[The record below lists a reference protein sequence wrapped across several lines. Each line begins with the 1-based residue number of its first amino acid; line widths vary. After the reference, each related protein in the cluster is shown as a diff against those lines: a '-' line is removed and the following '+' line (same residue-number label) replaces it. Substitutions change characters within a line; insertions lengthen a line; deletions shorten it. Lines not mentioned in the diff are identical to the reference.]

1 MIFRLSSAAK
11 RRPLIA
17 FFVPTF
23 VLSWAFEIPLVV
35 VGDGIAGTRGLVLNI
50 LAANVPSALAIVLT
64 AVVLGRGALRK
75 LLARLL
81 IWRINPLW
89 YLVVLAPAALAG
101 GMVALNAL
109 MGGPAM
115 GVGVPLL
122 TAVIMLAFFIFP
134 GSALGEEI
142 GWRGYALPRL
152 QSGRSALG
160 ASLILGVIWGFYHLP
175 LYFTGQAERPLGLFP
190 LLVVSTI
197 ALSVI
202 LTWVYN
208 GTGGS
213 LLVVVLLHATYNLPL
228 TLLIAPLGSRVTVP
242 FLIYVGLLM
251 VAAIAVVIWAGPQ
264 HLSRRHGKQEQ
275 EGEAAEPE
283 VATPPG
289 AVKPNPA

>member
-1 MIFRLSSAAK
+1 MIFRPSSAAK

-17 FFVPTF
+17 FFLLTF
-23 VLSWAFEIPLVV
+23 ALSWAFEIPLVIL
-35 VGDGIAGTRGLVLNI
+35 GDGIAGTQALVLII
-50 LAANVPSALAIVLT
+50 LASNVPSVLGMVLT

-75 LLARLL
+75 LLGRLL
-81 IWRINPLW
+81 IWRIDPLW

-101 GMVALNAL
+101 GMVFLNAL
-109 MGGPAM
+109 LGGPAM

-122 TAVIMLAFFIFP
+122 TAVIMLAFSVFP

-152 QSGRSALG
+152 QTGRSALG
-160 ASLILGVIWGFYHLP
+160 ASLILGVVWGFYHLP
-175 LYFTGQAERPLGLFP
+175 LYFTGQAGRPLSLFP
-190 LLVVSTI
+190 LFVVSTI

-213 LLVVVLLHATYNLPL
+213 LLMVVLLHATFNLPL

-242 FLIYVGLLM
+242 FLLYVGLW
-251 VAAIAVVIWAGPQ
+251 VAAAIAVVVWAGPKQ
-264 HLSRRHGKQEQ
+264 LSREHRKQE
-275 EGEAAEPE
+275 EGGAAEPG
-283 VATPPG
+283 VAAPPG
-289 AVKPNPA
+289 ATKPIPA